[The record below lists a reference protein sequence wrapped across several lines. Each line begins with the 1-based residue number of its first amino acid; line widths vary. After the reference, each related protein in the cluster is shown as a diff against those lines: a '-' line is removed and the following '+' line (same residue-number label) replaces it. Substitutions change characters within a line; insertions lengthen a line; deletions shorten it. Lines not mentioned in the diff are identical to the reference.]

1 MHENERENYSR
12 IFDFRGGKKEERS
25 SDDISKNL
33 TRFH

>member
-1 MHENERENYSR
+1 MRENERENYSR

-25 SDDISKNL
+25 SDISKNL